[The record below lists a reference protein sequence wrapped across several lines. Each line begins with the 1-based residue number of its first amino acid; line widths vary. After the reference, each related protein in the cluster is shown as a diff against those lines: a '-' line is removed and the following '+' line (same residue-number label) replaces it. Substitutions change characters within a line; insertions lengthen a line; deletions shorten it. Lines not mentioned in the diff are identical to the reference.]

1 MMRRRVWDFTTF
13 IKEVF
18 IMDFSKMIKGKALD
32 LFMTIM
38 KLYFI
43 LVTGRIICIMGE
55 EKSNLSLVVNIMVI
69 LLRV

>member
-1 MMRRRVWDFTTF
+1 
-13 IKEVF
+13 
-18 IMDFSKMIKGKALD
+18 MDFSKMIKGKALD